1 MRSVNKR
8 FLTALCTL
16 LAISAG
22 VVATGES
29 VAADLV
35 VRDVTLLDGTGAPAQ
50 AGVSVHV
57 RDGRVFAVH
66 PRAPRVR
73 GATVIDGRGKFL
85 IPGLIDTHI
94 HLQGGRIPQP
104 GGGVRIDRELAVRT
118 LHGYLYSGVTSIVDQ
133 GNAADFIFGLRAEE
147 RAGTLLAPRI
157 FATGANIT
165 VPKGYGDNPFSIK
178 VGDFAADRP
187 TLEAHFARRPDIQ
200 KFLYDELGTFGAPKA
215 PVLPDDV
222 YAAIVRLAKESGIR
236 TTVHV
241 VDGQGARK
249 SLEAG
254 IEGFSHTV
262 RAGINEDTI
271 ALLRERR
278 VPVSSTLAVITH
290 IARVADHPEFLQG
303 ELFKATVEPEQLAE
317 QQGAERQRYIS
328 SGMSARFQPMVPQ
341 MFSTARRMHESGVIV
356 ALGTDRTFGA
366 SVHMELEL
374 LHEAGIP
381 LADLLRIA
389 TLNGAIYLG
398 LERELGSIEP
408 GKRADM
414 LLLEADPRRDVAAY
428 RRITAVFK
436 EGRYID
442 RSALDVPANR
452 RRSVE

>member
-1 MRSVNKR
+1 MRLGKQR
-8 FLTALCTL
+8 FLAVTCASIAML
-16 LAISAG
+16 AG
-22 VVATGES
+22 VVATEVSIG
-29 VAADLV
+29 ADLV

-57 RDGRVFAVH
+57 RDGRVLAVH
-66 PRAPRVR
+66 SSAPRVR
-73 GATVIDGRGKFL
+73 GATVIDGRGRFL
-85 IPGLIDTHI
+85 IPGLIDTHV

-104 GGGVRIDRELAVRT
+104 AGGVRIDRELAVRT
-118 LHGYLYSGVTSIVDQ
+118 LHGYLYSGVTSVVDQ

-165 VPKGYGDNPFSIK
+165 VPKGYGDNAFSIK

-200 KFLYDELGTFGAPKA
+200 KFLYDELGMFGAPKA
-215 PVLPDDV
+215 PVLADDV

-249 SLEAG
+249 SLNAG
-254 IEGFSHTV
+254 VDALSHTV
-262 RAGINEDTI
+262 RAGINDATI
-271 ALLRERR
+271 AMLRERR

-303 ELFKATVEPEQLAE
+303 ELFKAVVEPEQLAE
-317 QQGAERQRYIS
+317 QLGAERQRYIS
-328 SGMSARFQPMVPQ
+328 SGMSARFQSMVPQ
-341 MFSTARRMHESGVIV
+341 MFNTARRMHDSGVII

-366 SVHMELEL
+366 FVHMELEL

-414 LLLEADPRRDVAAY
+414 LLLEADPRCDVAAY
-428 RRITAVFK
+428 RRIAAVFK

-442 RSALDVPANR
+442 RNALDVPANR